1 MRRPDETVA
10 HTGPRSAAQRSRHTG
25 RATGSGSR
33 APGSAPPQQAESG
46 VAARVREER
55 IGVFIDGLSLQV
67 AANLLQMNVDFKRL
81 LLLFQQQGRLVRAN
95 YYAVVPGAQVEYPLR
110 PLLDWLSYNGFSV
123 VSRSSHYTEDAANML
138 ALAVDISV
146 DAMLLA
152 EHLDHVVLFSACR
165 ELQSLVRALKAKG
178 VVVSVVSTTRAQSV
192 SDELR
197 RQADFFVELEELRPV
212 LTGER

>member
-1 MRRPDETVA
+1 
-10 HTGPRSAAQRSRHTG
+10 
-25 RATGSGSR
+25 
-33 APGSAPPQQAESG
+33 
-46 VAARVREER
+46 VRDER

-67 AANLLQMNVDFKRL
+67 AANLLQMHVDFKRL
-81 LLLFQQQGRLVRAN
+81 LSLFQQQGRLVRAN
-95 YYAVVPGAQVEYPLR
+95 YYAVVPEEQVEYPMR

-123 VSRSSHYTEDAANML
+123 VSRNSQHSEDATNML

-152 EHLDHVVLFSACR
+152 EHLDHSVRFSACR

-192 SDELR
+192 ADELR

>member
-1 MRRPDETVA
+1 MRQPDDTVA
-10 HTGPRSAAQRSRHTG
+10 PTGPRSAAKRSRHTG
-25 RATGSGSR
+25 RATGSDSR
-33 APGSAPPQQAESG
+33 SPGSAPLQQAELG
-46 VAARVREER
+46 VASRVREER
-55 IGVFIDGLSLQV
+55 IGVFIDGLSLQL
-67 AANLLQMNVDFKRL
+67 AADLLQINVDFQRL

-95 YYAVVPGAQVEYPLR
+95 YYAVVPGPQVEYPLR

-123 VSRSSHYTEDAANML
+123 VSRSSHHNQDATNML

-152 EHLDHVVLFSACR
+152 EHLDHIVLFSACR
-165 ELQSLVRALKAKG
+165 ELQSLVRALKSKG

-197 RQADFFVELEELRPV
+197 RQADYFVELEELRPV